1 MTRRAAAITQAEMQR
16 AIRAAKAEGVAELEI
31 RVGGDT
37 VMVWR
42 LAPTLQSTAPDTPLV
57 GNRQFSL

>member
-1 MTRRAAAITQAEMQR
+1 MTRRPAAITQAEMQR

-31 RVGGDT
+31 RVGADT

-42 LAPTLQSTAPDTPLV
+42 LVPLTQSTAPDTPLV